1 MRGLGPKKHEKPLK
15 ASAGIET
22 GKHKAT
28 NEALPM
34 PDLTSEAF
42 CLTLV
47 SVQAL
52 KMPRAILHLQV
63 KEGFPQANGSMTIDS
78 DRLIG
83 SDPLLSTWAAVGGT
97 ALNGNIDLERLP
109 SLRGDQG
116 RPKNVMPRNLK
127 HKPTCLCRSSC
138 SSCLQASSSA
148 TLLSRHS
155 AAWSHGKAK
164 QKFQSL

>member
-1 MRGLGPKKHEKPLK
+1 MPGTLRDFTRRGLGPKKHEKPLK

-28 NEALPM
+28 NDALPM

-42 CLTLV
+42 CLALV

-52 KMPRAILHLQV
+52 DMPRPILHLQV

-78 DRLIG
+78 HRLIG
-83 SDPLLSTWAAVGGT
+83 SDPLLSAWAAVGGT
-97 ALNGNIDLERLP
+97 ALNGNINLER
-109 SLRGDQG
+109 RNNFM
-116 RPKNVMPRNLK
+116 RRNLK

-138 SSCLQASSSA
+138 SSCLEASNSA

-155 AAWSHGKAK
+155 AAWSHGKAG
-164 QKFQSL
+164 QNFQNL